1 MLNLFCFII
10 GTFFG
15 IFIISLCQVSKNSEI
30 ENNESQNAH
39 KQGVSEVDFANEMP
53 DLCGRRFLVNFDRN

>member
-53 DLCGRRFLVNFDRN
+53 VLSDG

>member
-15 IFIISLCQVSKNSEI
+15 VLIISLCQASKNSEI
-30 ENNESQNAH
+30 GNDESQNAH
-39 KQGVSEVDFANEMP
+39 KQGVSETDFANKMP
-53 DLCGRRFLVNFDRN
+53 VLCGG

>member
-15 IFIISLCQVSKNSEI
+15 IFIISLCQASKNSEI
-30 ENNESQNAH
+30 KNDESQNAH

-53 DLCGRRFLVNFDRN
+53 VLCGE

>member
-15 IFIISLCQVSKNSEI
+15 VFIISLCQASKNSEI
-30 ENNESQNAH
+30 GNDESQNAD
-39 KQGVSEVDFANEMP
+39 KQGVSETDFANKMP
-53 DLCGRRFLVNFDRN
+53 VLCGG

>member
-1 MLNLFCFII
+1 MWSLFCFVI

-30 ENNESQNAH
+30 KYDESQNAH
-39 KQGVSEVDFANEMP
+39 K
-53 DLCGRRFLVNFDRN
+53 